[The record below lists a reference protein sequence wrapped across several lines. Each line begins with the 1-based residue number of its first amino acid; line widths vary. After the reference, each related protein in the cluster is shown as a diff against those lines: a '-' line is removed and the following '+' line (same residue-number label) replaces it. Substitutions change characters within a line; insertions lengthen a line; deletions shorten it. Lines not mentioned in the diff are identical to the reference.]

1 MEQLKKLLAVSE
13 TYQEDLEFFL
23 SRWTS
28 GTCNWILSNPS
39 FKKWVDESTEAPAL
53 LWLHGFP
60 GSGKSI
66 LSSFVVSHLLGE
78 SVCVYYFFRFGDK
91 SKSSLSACL
100 RAIALQTAAQ
110 LPQFRRVLEDTLFTT
125 TKLEKADAKTI
136 WEKIFLGVLFK
147 TKITKTIYWIIDAID
162 ESDQPRRFLELIQSI
177 GQSSVPIRALLV
189 SRSTPELILSFD
201 RLSKFVPVAYLPL
214 EDTQKDIQK
223 DIRVYVEKEVQSMHT
238 SAEIKS
244 NAVEKLVKCANG
256 NFLWASLVLSEAM
269 ECYNQEQLEY
279 MLDTIPSGM
288 EALYQR
294 MEGGIIENTRP
305 RYEKLAQMILTWVVC
320 ARRPL
325 DLKELE
331 QALQPDFVLRD
342 LKLTIGRVCGQ
353 FLVINSTDQ
362 VVMVHKTATDHIV
375 ATNSALRVDL
385 AEGHEM
391 LFTKCL
397 TLLIEN
403 HSSQQSNRQPTS
415 LKDQDLLRYAMISWP
430 YHLDMASVQSDGPL
444 LLLSKFL
451 GGNSVLGW
459 IASLAY
465 GNELKV
471 LVSSAQSLNLYI
483 RRKRSHYA
491 GVNPLLHRLRELEL
505 LGPWATDLVKILGK
519 FGRTLTADPTSIYRQ
534 IPPFCP
540 ENSMIYRQ
548 FAKPTSPPHLSVEGV
563 SKTIWD
569 DSLAKLSLG
578 PGSNNRAVICSG
590 ELFAVLTA
598 AGVIVLSSSITFDIL
613 HTLSHTERVSAM
625 SFSACSNMLVT
636 YGFRTTKVWSVK
648 TGYIIYQI
656 QNPLGSRALTIAFSA
671 QNTELVMGS
680 DDGSIRV
687 ARLTIASPAWS
698 VSHQRL
704 LKDDTD
710 SDRQMF
716 NRPRCMSFNS
726 DASCVAI
733 TFRGAPLC
741 VWGLD
746 PQELIGRCI
755 GNQEH
760 EGTSW
765 KAVEQVLWHPNSEE
779 VQVLGLYVGGNI
791 FRWNPYFNTPQELQA
806 HASILALSPEGN
818 IFATGDHN
826 GTIKLYDF
834 NNFALTYQLSYT
846 DMINDI
852 CFSPD
857 SKRLYD
863 VRGQF
868 CNIWEPQV
876 LIRIDGSSG
885 EDSGYVSE
893 MTSDS
898 SIIDLQQPR
907 DPITALAIQ
916 FRGRY
921 HAIGNA
927 AGIVS
932 VVDSLEG
939 NGVAVEL
946 WRSQTMLPIELLDW
960 SGDGN
965 YLACVE
971 IGGRIVI
978 IHLQLR
984 SDQQLGSSH
993 TQAILASQATDPKMS
1008 SKGIQ
1013 QVLLNSDGKAL
1024 LVKYGPVTVLSQ
1036 IVSGTRIDAKSITSP
1051 DIKWFK
1057 HPTDST
1063 LLLAFS
1069 PSILQVHRWDDL
1081 SLVAVFNMNGHILT
1095 RSPDVTQRSQHT
1107 NETLRDVRISSVF
1120 TDPAGSR
1127 FLVNVA
1133 VETSGGEAHFTSSF
1147 VESNFLKQLAGRN
1160 RVSIITPIPIPP
1172 EVQQRIERPLGILPS
1187 KRLIFLDKDYWVC
1200 SWGNSNPGAEIIQRH
1215 FFLPK
1220 DWLNEECVDLC
1231 ALLADG
1237 TFLIP
1242 HNGELAL
1249 IKSAG
1254 MLLHT
1259 DHPHSGK
1266 KSTEDTRKTEDGP
1279 VSQRGEKN
1287 TRDMIKMEL
1296 PLLSYTDTG
1305 AAEDMMEMEP
1315 APGLAFEPPVESDV
1329 DEGCENENPII
1340 RQESTDPQITS
1351 PQSVTACETY
1361 QAMAPTHFAPETF
1374 VSEAVLELVPELGG
1388 AFVKDESTGLDGH
1401 LTKDD
1406 CNSGKF
1412 DEELEVVEANNGSS
1426 TGQSWENLAELNG
1439 PQSMIEDQLLD
1450 GHLPVMTNKIHKR
1463 IARYLRP
1470 RVKAGYRRLEWQCVR
1485 RPFRRLGNYF

>member
-1 MEQLKKLLAVSE
+1 
-13 TYQEDLEFFL
+13 
-23 SRWTS
+23 
-28 GTCNWILSNPS
+28 
-39 FKKWVDESTEAPAL
+39 
-53 LWLHGFP
+53 
-60 GSGKSI
+60 
-66 LSSFVVSHLLGE
+66 
-78 SVCVYYFFRFGDK
+78 VYYFFRFGDK

-100 RAIALQTAAQ
+100 RAIALQTAEQ
-110 LPQFRRVLEDTLFTT
+110 LPEFRRVLEDTLFTT

-162 ESDQPRRFLELIQSI
+162 ESDQPRRFLDLIQSI
-177 GQSSVPIRALLV
+177 AQSSVPIRILLV
-189 SRSTPELILSFD
+189 SHSTRELILSFD

-223 DIRVYVEKEVQSMHT
+223 DIRIYVEKEVQSMHT
-238 SAEIKS
+238 SAEFKS
-244 NAVEKLVKCANG
+244 NVVKKMIERANG
-256 NFLWASLVLSEAM
+256 IFLWVSLVVSEAM
-269 ECYNQEQLEY
+269 ECYSQEHLEDT
-279 MLDTIPSGM
+279 LDTIPSGM

-294 MEGGIIENTRP
+294 MESTIIENTGP
-305 RYEKLAQMILTWVVC
+305 RYEKLGQIILTWVVC

-325 DLKELE
+325 LVKELE
-331 QALQPDFVLRD
+331 QALQPKFVLQD
-342 LKLTIGRVCGQ
+342 LNLTLGRVCGQ
-353 FLVINSTDQ
+353 FVVINSTDQ
-362 VVMVHKTATDHIV
+362 VVMVHKTARDYIV
-375 ATNSALRVDL
+375 ATNSALRLDL

-403 HSSQQSNRQPTS
+403 HSSRKSNRQPTS
-415 LKDQDLLRYAMISWP
+415 LKDQHLLRYAMISWP
-430 YHLDMASVQSDGPL
+430 YHLDMASAQSDGPL

-451 GGNSVLGW
+451 KGNSVLGW

-465 GNELKV
+465 GNELNV

-491 GVNPLLHRLRELEL
+491 AVNPWLRQLRELEL
-505 LGPWATDLVKILGK
+505 LESWATDFVKILGK

-548 FAKPTSPPHLSVEGV
+548 FAKSTSPPHLSVEGV
-563 SKTIWD
+563 SKLIWD
-569 DSLAKLSLG
+569 DSMAKLSLG
-578 PGSNNRAVICSG
+578 PGSNNRTVICSG

-598 AGVIVLSSSITFDIL
+598 AGVIVLSSSVTFDIL
-613 HTLSHTERVSAM
+613 HSLSHTERVSAM
-625 SFSACSNMLVT
+625 SFSTCSNMLVT

-648 TGYIIYQI
+648 TGHIIYQI

-671 QNTELVMGS
+671 ENTELVMGS

-710 SDRQMF
+710 SDRQIF

-726 DASCVAI
+726 DVSCVAI

-746 PQELIGRCI
+746 PQELIGKCI

-765 KAVEQVLWHPNSEE
+765 KAVEQVLWHPNAEE
-779 VQVLGLYVGGNI
+779 VQVLGLYVGGDI

-818 IFATGDHN
+818 VFATGDHN

-834 NNFALTYQLSYT
+834 HNFALIYQLSYA

-876 LIRIDGSSG
+876 LIRIDGTSE
-885 EDSGYVSE
+885 EDSGYGSE
-893 MTSDS
+893 MPSVS

-946 WRSQTMLPIELLDW
+946 WRSQTMLPIEHLGW

-971 IGGRIVI
+971 TGGRIVI

-984 SDQQLGSSH
+984 SDHQLGSFH
-993 TQAILASQATDPKMS
+993 TQPIAARPTDPKMS
-1008 SKGIQ
+1008 SKGIKQ
-1013 QVLLNSDGKAL
+1013 ILLNSDGKAL
-1024 LVKYGPVTVLSQ
+1024 LVKYGPVTILSQ
-1036 IVSGTRIDAKSITSP
+1036 IVNGTRIDEKSITSP
-1051 DIKWFK
+1051 DMKWFK
-1057 HPTDST
+1057 HPTYST

-1081 SLVAVFNMNGHILT
+1081 STVAVFNMDEHSTSVI
-1095 RSPDVTQRSQHT
+1095 QRSQHT
-1107 NETLRDVRISSVF
+1107 KEAPGDVRISSVF

-1127 FLVNVA
+1127 FLMDVV
-1133 VETSGGEAHFTSSF
+1133 VETSRGEAHFTSSF
-1147 VESNFLKQLAGRN
+1147 VESIFLKQPTGRN
-1160 RVSIITPIPIPP
+1160 PVSIITPIPIPP

-1187 KRLIFLDKDYWVC
+1187 KGLIFLDKDYWVC
-1200 SWGNSNPGAEIIQRH
+1200 SWGDSKPGAEIIQRH

-1242 HNGELAL
+1242 HDGDLAL

-1254 MLLHT
+1254 MLLHM
-1259 DHPHSGK
+1259 DRPHKGK
-1266 KSTEDTRKTEDGP
+1266 KNTEDTMKTEDAP
-1279 VSQRGEKN
+1279 MSQRGEKN
-1287 TRDMIKMEL
+1287 TRDMIEMEL
-1296 PLLSYTDTG
+1296 PLVSYTETG
-1305 AAEDMMEMEP
+1305 TAEDTMETEP
-1315 APGLAFEPPVESDV
+1315 APGLVLEPPVKSDV
-1329 DEGCENENPII
+1329 DEGCENEDPII
-1340 RQESTDPQITS
+1340 RQESTDPHITS
-1351 PQSVTACETY
+1351 PQSVVACESY
-1361 QAMAPTHFAPETF
+1361 QEIAPTHFASEAF
-1374 VSEAVLELVPELGG
+1374 VSEAVLELMPELSG
-1388 AFVKDESTGLDGH
+1388 AFVKDESTGPDDH
-1401 LTKDD
+1401 LTKGD
-1406 CNSGKF
+1406 CSSGKLA
-1412 DEELEVVEANNGSS
+1412 EVLEVVDTNSGSS
-1426 TGQSWENLAELNG
+1426 TGQSWENLAELNES
-1439 PQSMIEDQLLD
+1439 QSMIENRLLD
-1450 GHLPVMTNKIHKR
+1450 GHLLVMRNKIHKR